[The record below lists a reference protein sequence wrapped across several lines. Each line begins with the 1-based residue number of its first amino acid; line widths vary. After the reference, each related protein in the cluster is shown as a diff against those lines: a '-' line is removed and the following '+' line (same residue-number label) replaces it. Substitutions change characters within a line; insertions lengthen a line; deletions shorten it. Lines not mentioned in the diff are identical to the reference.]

1 MVLPPG
7 KVVEFVTT
15 LSEEEKG
22 PYVQDDGESLG
33 RTAAVWLAHKVAGVN
48 EENPCC
54 QASLKMRTGV
64 ICETWALPG
73 AVIPAKAGI
82 YSARHWKCAAG
93 GVDSR
98 FRGNDQCPERNSIS
112 NDTTTR
118 ILPPLTPFERVC
130 YHERL
135 TPRGNFYE
143 GGCAHFDCR
152 RSGECGA
159 SCQEDWL

>member
-98 FRGNDQCPERNSIS
+98 LRGNDRCFEGDSNP
-112 NDTTTR
+112 NDTSTGLGQDLRPSMGFGT
-118 ILPPLTPFERVC
+118 LNV
-130 YHERL
+130 
-135 TPRGNFYE
+135 
-143 GGCAHFDCR
+143 
-152 RSGECGA
+152 
-159 SCQEDWL
+159 